1 MDTPGKISEFQPT
14 PPARTET
21 LSDLFSATPLLIST
35 HSAREDGDNA
45 GYSLFG
51 KPIISTHSARED
63 GDGYLKKK
71 ESWLIYFN
79 PLRPRGRRRCCV
91 RPPVLRI
98 YFNPLRPRGRRP
110 VQSCIELFEREFQPT
125 PPARTETEI
134 DFLLVLLYDI
144 STHSAREDG
153 DRIQYGSALASQYFN
168 PLRPRGRRPKSP
180 ITYIMHRIF
189 QPTPPAR
196 TETND
201 ATLIHFWIQ
210 ISTHSAREDGDVG
223 VGVFFNGKFKFQP
236 TPPARTE
243 TPPP

>member
-79 PLRPRGRRRCCV
+79 PLRPRGRR
-91 RPPVLRI
+91 
-98 YFNPLRPRGRRP
+98 P
-110 VQSCIELFEREFQPT
+110 VQACIELFEREFQPT

-168 PLRPRGRRPKSP
+168 PLRPRGRR
-180 ITYIMHRIF
+180 R
-189 QPTPPAR
+189 A
-196 TETND
+196 
-201 ATLIHFWIQ
+201 
-210 ISTHSAREDGDVG
+210 
-223 VGVFFNGKFKFQP
+223 
-236 TPPARTE
+236 
-243 TPPP
+243 